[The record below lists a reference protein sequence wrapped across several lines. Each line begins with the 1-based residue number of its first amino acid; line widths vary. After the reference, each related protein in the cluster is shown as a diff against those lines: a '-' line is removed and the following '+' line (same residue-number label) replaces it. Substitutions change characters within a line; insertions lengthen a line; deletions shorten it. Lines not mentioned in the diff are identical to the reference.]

1 MSWPGRPPA
10 RTGARPRW
18 TPARRAAVLPELR
31 RAIPGQEVA
40 ALLTR
45 AETRARDLLTSH
57 RQALAQRHHRHH
69 ARPRHEIGVIKRCVD
84 LRQAMQQSHL
94 RGVLSVS
101 DLEASA
107 TPIV

>member
-1 MSWPGRPPA
+1 MPWPGRPPA

-57 RQALAQRHHRHH
+57 RQALAQLTTPLLDQETITGDHIRAIAGGNR
-69 ARPRHEIGVIKRCVD
+69 RRC
-84 LRQAMQQSHL
+84 
-94 RGVLSVS
+94 
-101 DLEASA
+101 ASA
-107 TPIV
+107 LTSPMPPPSTTLRS

>member
-57 RQALAQRHHRHH
+57 RQALAQLATALLDQETITGDQIRAIAGGNR
-69 ARPRHEIGVIKRCVD
+69 RRW
-84 LRQAMQQSHL
+84 
-94 RGVLSVS
+94 
-101 DLEASA
+101 ASA
-107 TPIV
+107 ITGTRPARDTRLGSSNVA